1 MEKQLPRGMRNNN
14 PLNIRHSAS
23 RWLGM
28 ADEQTDKDFVQFKAM
43 RWGIRAAFII
53 IRTYIKQYRCDTI
66 AKIVSRWA
74 PTSENNTKAYID
86 RVVKFTGLQ
95 ADKKLKFE
103 DKTFICSIVQAM
115 HVVEC
120 GGAFL
125 TYMEFESG
133 YAMAIAKNVY

>member
-23 RWLGM
+23 KWLGM

-43 RWGIRAAFII
+43 RWGIRAAFVI

-74 PTSENNTKAYID
+74 PASENNTKAYID

-133 YAMAIAKNVY
+133 YGMAIAKNVF

>member
-14 PLNIRHSAS
+14 PLNIRHCAS

-28 ADEQTDKDFVQFKAM
+28 ADEQTDKDFVQFKAL
-43 RWGIRAAFII
+43 RWGIRAAFVI

-66 AKIVSRWA
+66 TRIVSRWA
-74 PTSENNTKAYID
+74 PASENNTKAYID

-120 GGAFL
+120 GGEFIPF
-125 TYMEFESG
+125 MDFESG
-133 YAMAIAKNVY
+133 YAMAVAKKIY

>member
-1 MEKQLPRGMRNNN
+1 MRNNN

-23 RWLGM
+23 KWLGM

-43 RWGIRAAFII
+43 RWGIRAAFLI

-74 PTSENNTKAYID
+74 PASENNTMAYID

-120 GGAFL
+120 GGEFL

-133 YAMAIAKNVY
+133 YGMAVAKKVY